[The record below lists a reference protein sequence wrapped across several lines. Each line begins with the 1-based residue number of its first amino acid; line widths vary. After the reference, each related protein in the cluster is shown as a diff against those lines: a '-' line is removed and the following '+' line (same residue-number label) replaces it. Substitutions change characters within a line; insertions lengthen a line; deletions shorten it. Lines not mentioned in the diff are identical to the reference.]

1 MRLDGLIAELNSVA
15 DLSGLQA
22 GIADAE
28 GNVLYAP
35 AAAPE
40 LETGAGLPA
49 RGFVTLPFE
58 TQDAKTFLL
67 FARGT
72 EEPAGDAAVLQALKL
87 AAGRL
92 SEHYGRESTAPE
104 LLAAVLEKRPGAA
117 VKKLEAILGNAGPG
131 TVYRLLAAR
140 SDSGRED
147 RERAE
152 TVCAV
157 ASEMFREERDCPVC
171 VCCADGEYYAA
182 ILCGFGADTADNGAA
197 ALQYALELADTVNA
211 EAMIP
216 VRVGVSSAFT
226 SLKELPGAFA
236 RAASALAT
244 GAEFEQERNCFE
256 YDKLSLERL
265 VCEIPQE
272 IGIEYV
278 RETFGSRLERGRAS
292 EELLRTVK
300 MFLDCNMNA
309 SEAAKAMYIHRN
321 TMTYRLEKF
330 QKLTG
335 LDCASFGDGL
345 RVRIA
350 LLILQRLGSR
360 SD

>member
-1 MRLDGLIAELNSVA
+1 
-15 DLSGLQA
+15 
-22 GIADAE
+22 
-28 GNVLYAP
+28 
-35 AAAPE
+35 
-40 LETGAGLPA
+40 
-49 RGFVTLPFE
+49 
-58 TQDAKTFLL
+58 
-67 FARGT
+67 
-72 EEPAGDAAVLQALKL
+72 
-87 AAGRL
+87 
-92 SEHYGRESTAPE
+92 
-104 LLAAVLEKRPGAA
+104 
-117 VKKLEAILGNAGPG
+117 
-131 TVYRLLAAR
+131 
-140 SDSGRED
+140 
-147 RERAE
+147 
-152 TVCAV
+152 
-157 ASEMFREERDCPVC
+157 
-171 VCCADGEYYAA
+171 
-182 ILCGFGADTADNGAA
+182 
-197 ALQYALELADTVNA
+197 
-211 EAMIP
+211 
-216 VRVGVSSAFT
+216 VSSAST
-226 SLKELPGAFA
+226 SLKDLPGAFA